1 MMRIAP
7 TAAEIRDPIHGYIY
21 PTELEKSVID
31 TPVFQRLRR
40 IRQLAGAHL
49 TYPGGQHSRFEHLVG
64 AMHLAGKACETLAER
79 TSFSVDD
86 VKELRLAGLL
96 HDVGHGPYSH
106 LFEEVMSERRNVTHE
121 DMTVR
126 IIRETELRDILSAH
140 GIDAVDFSPL
150 AIGLSERKPRFMNDV
165 IGGGLSIDTMDYLL
179 RDSYFT
185 GVEYGKVDVHRIID
199 AYEVADGRLA
209 LDRAALYAF
218 EALMIARYEMFRA
231 VYFHRTVRSAELMLV
246 RAMTLADDTLGLT
259 DLRDL
264 EKYLYLT
271 DEVTLASLI
280 DLDPAGNSQLKR
292 ARELAISY
300 RDRRLLKCV
309 FEEIVQRKDRLF
321 DRIFSQ
327 RSIRDQIANEMAKEA
342 DVDAEEVYVDV
353 PTTPSVPLT
362 SARQTLSE
370 ITLVSKSNGESKYE
384 TIGLDQLPLVNA
396 ISGYMDILRVYTTED
411 NREKVEKAAKSFFAT
426 DGFATRISM

>member
-1 MMRIAP
+1 
-7 TAAEIRDPIHGYIY
+7 
-21 PTELEKSVID
+21 
-31 TPVFQRLRR
+31 
-40 IRQLAGAHL
+40 
-49 TYPGGQHSRFEHLVG
+49 
-64 AMHLAGKACETLAER
+64 
-79 TSFSVDD
+79 
-86 VKELRLAGLL
+86 
-96 HDVGHGPYSH
+96 
-106 LFEEVMSERRNVTHE
+106 
-121 DMTVR
+121 
-126 IIRETELRDILSAH
+126 
-140 GIDAVDFSPL
+140 
-150 AIGLSERKPRFMNDV
+150 
-165 IGGGLSIDTMDYLL
+165 
-179 RDSYFT
+179 
-185 GVEYGKVDVHRIID
+185 
-199 AYEVADGRLA
+199 
-209 LDRAALYAF
+209 
-218 EALMIARYEMFRA
+218 
-231 VYFHRTVRSAELMLV
+231 
-246 RAMTLADDTLGLT
+246 MTLADDTLGLT

-271 DEVTLASLI
+271 DEVALASLI

-384 TIGLDQLPLVNA
+384 TLGLDQLPLVNA